1 MCKGLS
7 NALNASN
14 WIELIIAL
22 IMWHNEKP
30 QKIAENK
37 NNGEMKRATGIRWT
51 WKMIIDNFRIKWVIK
66 ANRFVSDIIS
76 CNNSVVASHHEK
88 EPHI

>member
-66 ANRFVSDIIS
+66 ANRFVHKNHTSRDPM
-76 CNNSVVASHHEK
+76 VASLH
-88 EPHI
+88 